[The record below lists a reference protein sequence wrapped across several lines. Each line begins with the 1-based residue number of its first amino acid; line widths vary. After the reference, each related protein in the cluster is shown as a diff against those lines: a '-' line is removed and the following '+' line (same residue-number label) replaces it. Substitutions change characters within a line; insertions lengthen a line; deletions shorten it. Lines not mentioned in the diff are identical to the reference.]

1 MTKQRLIDANAL
13 LNKLDETIRGFETIL
28 SRLKTREP
36 SVYLNEGLIF
46 AAIELVKF
54 MKEFLEKAPTV
65 ERPRGEWIKTFRCK
79 GEDINT
85 GTILSLYYYDCPKCK
100 YRTGNQGKEFYF
112 CPNCGADMRGEGE

>member
-1 MTKQRLIDANAL
+1 MRPIDADALIEYVQRKENAL
-13 LNKLDETIRGFETIL
+13 RNELIVSAHNTEICNNSRIRL
-28 SRLKTREP
+28 SEVL
-36 SVYLNEGLIF
+36 S
-46 AAIELVKF
+46 IEHIIKY
-54 MKEFLEKAPTV
+54 APTV

>member
-1 MTKQRLIDANAL
+1 MRLIDADAL
-13 LNKLDETIRGFETIL
+13 VEKMEEWLD
-28 SRLKTREP
+28 
-36 SVYLNEGLIF
+36 YLRWEYGEDHDYTDGYKEGYI
-46 AAIELVKF
+46 AVE
-54 MKEFLEKAPTV
+54 EAPTV

-112 CPNCGADMRGEGE
+112 CPKCGADMRGEEG

>member
-1 MTKQRLIDANAL
+1 MRLIDADTL
-13 LNKLDETIRGFETIL
+13 LKNTKAYFRDCIDKQDSEIIDNTIL
-28 SRLKTREP
+28 VHNKNISKIIRQT
-36 SVYLNEGLIF
+36 S
-46 AAIELVKF
+46 
-54 MKEFLEKAPTV
+54 TV

-85 GTILSLYYYDCPKCK
+85 GAILSLYYYDCPKCK